1 MDKMVIIPDSF
12 KGTMSSK
19 QVGKIIAQ
27 QAASIWPDAQIIQI
41 PVADG
46 GEGTVDALLEVL
58 PGRKKSVWV
67 QGPWGDK
74 IESFYGMCG
83 NTALI
88 EMAAAA
94 GLPLTGEKRDPGK
107 TTTFGVGQLIF
118 AALDAGAQTIILG
131 LGGSATNDGGT
142 GAATAL
148 GIRFMDAKQQPFI
161 PVGDTL
167 EKIQCIDFSEVDPRL
182 SHTEILAMCDIK
194 NSLCGA
200 DGAAA
205 VFGPQK
211 GADAQQV
218 AKLDAGLKHLAEVIQ
233 KQRERDVLELPGG
246 GAAGGMGAGIAAF
259 FDAKLVPGIET
270 ILDLVNFDELLN
282 GCTLVVTGEGRIDA
296 QSSQGKVI
304 SGVVKRAKKAKVPV
318 VAIGGDIGEGAEQLY
333 RLGLTAMFSIN
344 QRAIPFEIA
353 KLCAQ
358 KDLQTTA
365 RNVFV
370 LIHAL
375 EDKSQEELSVSEVG
389 DDTLNYNMYI

>member
-12 KGTMSSK
+12 KGTMSSQ

-58 PGRKKSVWV
+58 PGRKKLVQV
-67 QGPWGDK
+67 QGPLGDE

-94 GLPLTGEKRDPGK
+94 GLPLVGEKRDPGK
-107 TTTFGVGQLIF
+107 TTTFGVGQLIS
-118 AALDAGAQTIILG
+118 AALDAGAQKIILG

-142 GAATAL
+142 GAAAAL
-148 GIRFMDAKQQPFI
+148 GIQFLDEEQHPFI

-167 EKIQCIDFSEVDPRL
+167 EKIQRIDFSKMDPRL
-182 SHTEILAMCDIK
+182 GHTEILAMCDIK
-194 NSLCGA
+194 NPLCGT

-218 AKLDAGLKHLAEVIQ
+218 AKLDAGLRHLAEVIQ
-233 KQRERDVLELPGG
+233 KQRERNVLELPGG

-259 FDAKLVPGIET
+259 FGAKLLPGIET

-318 VAIGGDIGEGAEQLY
+318 IAIGGDIGEGAEQLY

-344 QRAIPFEIA
+344 QRAIPFEMA
-353 KLCAQ
+353 KLRTQ
-358 KDLQTTA
+358 KNLQTTA
-365 RNVFV
+365 QNVFA
-370 LIHAL
+370 LIHVL
-375 EDKSQEELSVSEVG
+375 EDKS
-389 DDTLNYNMYI
+389 